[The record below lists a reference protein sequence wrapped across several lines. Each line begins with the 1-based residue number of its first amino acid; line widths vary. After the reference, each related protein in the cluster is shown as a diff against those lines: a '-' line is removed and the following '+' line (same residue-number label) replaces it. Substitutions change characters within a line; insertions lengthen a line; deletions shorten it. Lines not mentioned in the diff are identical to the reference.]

1 MRRTTPG
8 AGRLGARARTDSDVA
23 LSFDAFYVANMEK
36 LTQSLAATLGCP
48 LKAQD
53 AAQEAMLK
61 AYKRWD
67 KVAAYANPMGWCYRV
82 AINQGRTS
90 WRKSSRE
97 DLSASIAMRPTTDVI
112 ESLDADLVAAL
123 LKLPMAQR
131 SVVVLRV
138 FMGWSLEET
147 AEALNIATGTVS
159 SRYARAMDV
168 LRRRVASTRPEFA
181 EPTAPDRPLVTTDE
195 IRREAG

>member
-1 MRRTTPG
+1 MN
-8 AGRLGARARTDSDVA
+8 RASPHVGSLTSRAATDA
-23 LSFDAFYVANMEK
+23 ATAQTFDAFYLANMER

-67 KVAAYANPMGWCYRV
+67 KVSAYGNPMGWCYRV

-97 DLSASIAMRPTTDVI
+97 DLSDKISARPSNDVI

-138 FMGWSLEET
+138 FMGWSLDET
-147 AEALNIATGTVS
+147 AEALDIATGTVS

-168 LRRRVASTRPEFA
+168 LRRRVAVTRPEFA
-181 EPTAPDRPLVTTDE
+181 DSPVAEPHLVNADD